1 MANIGQCGDVTFVNT
16 KLSESD
22 YSSHCQNSTGV
33 KVTQQNMSGQPNGT
47 TSGGSTPASSSSSPS
62 ATKGAAAHAT
72 AGAWVLGAAGIAAFA
87 LL

>member
-1 MANIGQCGDVTFVNT
+1 MANIAQCSDVTFTNT

-47 TSGGSTPASSSSSPS
+47 TSGGSSPSSPS
-62 ATKGAAAHAT
+62 GSASPTKGAAAHAT
-72 AGAWVLGAAGIAAFA
+72 AGAWVVGAAGMAAFA